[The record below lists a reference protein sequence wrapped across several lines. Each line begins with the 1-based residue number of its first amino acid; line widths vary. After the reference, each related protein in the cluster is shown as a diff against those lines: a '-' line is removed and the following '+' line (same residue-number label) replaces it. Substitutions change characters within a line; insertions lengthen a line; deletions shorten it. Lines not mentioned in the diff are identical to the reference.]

1 MRLLNRLALVLVLAG
16 PLGSVPLAVGASTL
30 PLSGLVAGATP
41 LVPDTFGDAAAR
53 DLMMRARAARLRDV
67 EGLESY
73 QGRMWERIY
82 IGLDGPTFRRERGL
96 LQEERSAL
104 IRWSAAGERR
114 VLWEGARRDIP
125 IAGVSS
131 SREEYM
137 ARSLARELGGSR
149 LPPPLTFDPGS
160 DRILFGRSEW
170 ALNPLADTAGL
181 HYRYSSGD
189 TLRITLAEPDRQ
201 VVLAEIRVEP
211 RRSEFRLLAA
221 SLWFD
226 ASTGALV
233 RAVYRPARPFDLA
246 LDGDSGEG
254 SDVPRLFRPIRAE
267 IRVVSV
273 DHGFF
278 DFQWW
283 IPRRF
288 LFEGEATVGRLAR
301 FPLSVEW
308 TLSEV
313 DVNAPVPVEL
323 VGDDLPE
330 GWVRTE
336 VMVPRRSREDSVP
349 VIRIVPPAGTL
360 ASGPGISDATAR
372 ERATFTPGELRDL
385 EGRLASLLPSP
396 ALGRVDFFWGLEEAL
411 VRYNRIEGLAA
422 GIGARALLPGSRE
435 LRLRVRSGTEAPAP
449 TADLRVRGGSQGR
462 HWEAEVYRRLVSASE
477 WHDATNLPSSLAN
490 ALNGEGPT
498 PWYRAVGASV
508 ALERA
513 GTRHRWRLEAFG
525 ESQDSAAFGTNG
537 HLRRLLDGERVL
549 PGNIDAQAGSWAGL
563 RGDLRW
569 QSGVDPLRARLFSRV
584 LAEAAGGES
593 AYGRAAIAGGVV
605 FPIVPGWD
613 GAIEVATGASTG
625 EVPRQ
630 RRFFPGGP
638 AGYRPSR
645 VGEHE
650 GDAFWLARAELGR
663 GFTGARGVVFVDA
676 LRVADRAL
684 PSEHGGRPWA
694 GAPDLGAGLGLSLL
708 DGLVRVD
715 LSRKLRPDGGWRI
728 QAYLDALF

>member
-1 MRLLNRLALVLVLAG
+1 MRLLNRLALVLALAT
-16 PLGSVPLAVGASTL
+16 PIAAVPPAVGASTL
-30 PLSGLVAGATP
+30 PLSSLGAGAVP
-41 LVPDTFGDAAAR
+41 LVPDTFGDPAAR
-53 DLMMRARAARLRDV
+53 ELMTLARAARVRDI

-114 VLWEGARRDIP
+114 VLWEGARRDVP

-131 SREEYM
+131 SREEEM

-170 ALNPLADTAGL
+170 ALNPMADTAGL
-181 HYRYSSGD
+181 HYRYRSGD
-189 TLRITLAEPDRQ
+189 TLRITLAELDRQ
-201 VVLAEIRVEP
+201 VTLAEIRVEP

-226 ASTGALV
+226 VSTGALV

-246 LDGDSGEG
+246 LDGDSGDG

-288 LFEGEATVGRLAR
+288 LFEGEASVGRLAR
-301 FPLSVEW
+301 FPMSVEW

-313 DVNAPVPVEL
+313 DVNAPVPLEL

-360 ASGPGISDATAR
+360 ATGPGISDARPR

-396 ALGRVDFFWGLEEAL
+396 ALGRVDFFWGLEDAL
-411 VRYNRIEGLAA
+411 VRYNRIEGFAA
-422 GIGARALLPGSRE
+422 GIGARTLLPGSRE
-435 LRLRVRSGTEAPAP
+435 VRLRVRSGIEAPVP
-449 TADLRVRGGSQGR
+449 TADLRVRGGTQGR
-462 HWEAEVYRRLVSASE
+462 HWEAEVYRRLAGASE
-477 WHDATNLPSSLAN
+477 WHDATSLPSSLAN

-498 PWYRAVGASV
+498 PWYRTMGASV
-508 ALERA
+508 ALERG

-525 ESQDSAAFGTNG
+525 ESQESAEFGTDA
-537 HLRRLLDGERVL
+537 HLRRLLDGDRVL
-549 PGNIDAQAGSWAGL
+549 PGNIEADHGTWAGL

-569 QSGVDPLRARLFSRV
+569 QSGVDPLRVRLFSRAI
-584 LAEAAGGES
+584 AEAAAGES
-593 AYGRAAIAGGVV
+593 AYGRASIAGGLVV
-605 FPIVPGWD
+605 PIVPGWD
-613 GAIEVATGASTG
+613 GALEVATGGATG
-625 EVPRQ
+625 ALPRQ

-638 AGYRPSR
+638 AGYRPAR

-663 GFTGARGVVFVDA
+663 GFTGARGVVFLDA
-676 LRVADRAL
+676 LRVSDSSL
-684 PSEHGGRPWA
+684 PSGHEGRVWA
-694 GAPDLGAGLGLSLL
+694 AGPDLGAGLGLSFL

-715 LSRKLRPDGGWRI
+715 LSRQLRPDGGWRL